1 MHGVLVADRQL
12 VSLGFERVAT
22 ITSTVVGLPN
32 VPKDAMYAYVQ
43 ADGGALRWRDDGTD
57 PTASIGHYL
66 AANGDRWYTV
76 KNLPIRFI
84 RDTDEIETTNLHV
97 TYYKPA

>member
-12 VSLGFERVAT
+12 VSLGFERVAN
-22 ITSTVVGLPN
+22 ITTTVVALPDI
-32 VPKDAMYAYVQ
+32 PPDAMYAYVQ

-57 PTASIGHYL
+57 PTDAIGHYL
-66 AANGDRWYTV
+66 AANEDRWYTV
-76 KNLPIRFI
+76 ENLPIRFI
-84 RDTDEIETTNLHV
+84 QDVDETETTNLHV